1 MKRLIPYLV
10 LFFSFFSTTTNAS
23 FSGRYNLASARDAEF
38 RGVTSSDWAGYTV
51 SEAGDV
57 NCDGY
62 DDALI
67 GAPYNDDGGSS
78 AGAVY
83 VVFGPTSGLTTLS
96 AADVQFTGESSS
108 DYAGKALDAV
118 GDVNGDGC
126 DDILIGAYGNDST
139 GSSAGAAY
147 LIYGSTTLADRDLS
161 AADVA
166 YHGMAP
172 SDYAGFAVSG
182 AGDVNND
189 GYNDILIGAYGNDGS
204 FSSAGATYL
213 IFGSSSLSSLVLSG
227 SDVRFFG
234 ESSSDYSGRA
244 ISGGGDFNGDG
255 YDDILIGA
263 PYDDDGG
270 SSAGATYLIL
280 GQASSAYP
288 HIYYLSGALKF
299 FGEDANDYAGTS
311 VSFVGD
317 LNGDNRDDF
326 LIGAPGNDS
335 AGSYAGAAYLYYGT
349 STSRLRPTSDLTQ
362 APVKFEGEA
371 ASDYAGTSVSGAGD
385 IDGDGYD
392 DLLIGSYRNDTIAS
406 DAGATYLLYGSSSK
420 LGRKIRLDL
429 ADAAFDGTKT
439 SDYSGYSVSS
449 AGDLN
454 ADGKSDILIGA
465 YGDDTAASSAG
476 TSYVV
481 FGE

>member
-1 MKRLIPYLV
+1 MRRLAT
-10 LFFSFFSTTTNAS
+10 LFVIFLSFSTTTNAS
-23 FSGRYNLASARDAEF
+23 FSGLYSLTSAKDAEF
-38 RGVTSSDWAGYTV
+38 RGVGTSDWAGYAV

-83 VVFGPTSGLTTLS
+83 VVFGPTSGLTNLS
-96 AADVQFTGESSS
+96 AADVQFTGESAS

-166 YHGMAP
+166 YHGASP
-172 SDYAGFAVSG
+172 SDYAGYTVSG
-182 AGDVNND
+182 AGDVNRD
-189 GYNDILIGAYGNDGS
+189 GYNDILVGAYGHDGS
-204 FSSAGATYL
+204 FSNAGATYL

-234 ESSSDYSGRA
+234 ESSSDYSGKA

-270 SSAGATYLIL
+270 SSAGAAYLIL
-280 GQASSAYP
+280 GQSSAYP
-288 HIYYLSGALKF
+288 HIYYLSGAVKF
-299 FGEDANDYAGTS
+299 FGEDSGDYAGTS
-311 VSFVGD
+311 VSFAGD

-326 LIGAPGNDS
+326 LIGAPSNDS

-349 STSRLRPTSDLTQ
+349 STSRMRLISDMTQ

-392 DLLIGSYRNDTIAS
+392 DLLIGSYKSDGAAS
-406 DAGATYLLYGSSSK
+406 DTGSTYLFYGASSK

-429 ADAAFDGTKT
+429 ADAAFDGVKS
-439 SDYSGYSVSS
+439 SDYSGYSVSG

-465 YGDDTAASSAG
+465 YGDDSTASAAG